1 MAQSKVQ
8 RNSRVSQGTHP
19 ADVEELA
26 DRFME
31 EVRVTTCCTGCRER
45 PLWSEADGFVP
56 EADIL

>member
-19 ADVEELA
+19 AASEEELA

-31 EVRVTTCCTGCRER
+31 EVRGDDVLHGLSGTSALVR
-45 PLWSEADGFVP
+45 S
-56 EADIL
+56 